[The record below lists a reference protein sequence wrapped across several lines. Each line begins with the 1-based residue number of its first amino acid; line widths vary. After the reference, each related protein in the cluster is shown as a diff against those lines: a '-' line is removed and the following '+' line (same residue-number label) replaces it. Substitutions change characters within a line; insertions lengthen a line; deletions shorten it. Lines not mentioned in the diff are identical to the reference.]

1 MSIIAKQPIS
11 LCLHDIQDIGTTD
24 SSITMSLL
32 SVPFSREDTEPPL
45 VCEYSYYDADD
56 AKITTEIDHYEYVHK
71 YGHSIPISSW
81 NHGKEVY
88 YLVSGHKAAI
98 ACPIF
103 CPPLL
108 CRSDNGAVIVVE
120 DELPLAMK
128 LNHADYN
135 VHIFTNVTP
144 NENGCLTLDISLEKK
159 PIAGL
164 VATVFYYVPNIV
176 GLENKVVSQSFPAY
190 YLQNRRFR
198 LGFKTFYNP
207 ENADFCAV
215 TLPMVWVTFALEL
228 QGDKERG

>member
-24 SSITMSLL
+24 SSITISLL
-32 SVPFSREDTEPPL
+32 SMPFSRENTAPPL
-45 VCEYSYYDADD
+45 VCEYMYYDADNT
-56 AKITTEIDHYEYVHK
+56 KIITEIDEYGYVSK
-71 YGHSIPISSW
+71 YNRSIPISTW
-81 NHGKEVY
+81 NHGKKVY
-88 YLVSGHKAAI
+88 YLVSGYKATI
-98 ACPIF
+98 TSPIF

-108 CRSDNGAVIVVE
+108 CRSDNGVVIVLDE
-120 DELPLAMK
+120 ELPVMMK

-159 PIAGL
+159 PVAGL

-176 GLENKVVSQSFPAY
+176 GLENVLVAQSFPAY

-198 LGFKTFYNP
+198 LGFKAFYSQ
-207 ENADFCAV
+207 ENAAFCAG
-215 TLPMVWVTFALEL
+215 TLPMVWVTFSLEL
-228 QGDKERG
+228 QGKKEKG